1 MLLPFTER
9 FQPMLLNPLFSA
21 LPKPLNPR
29 QEKGSVVVM
38 PNQPTNKPV
47 GLSPQWQQLT
57 NKNKLLPLTVAVQ
70 ADGLSIALVQKALQA
85 WEVGTNLQVQF
96 TLLAN
101 PTPEATQ
108 SADILMLWADTLL
121 QQAVHQTAYNT
132 GKAWL
137 HVKAVN
143 NQPIIVG
150 STIELAKTP
159 IIDAYINTQQQ
170 ANRLYTTILH
180 ELGHALGLKHAQQ
193 STSVMHPL
201 GWQNTQLTPDDVGLF
216 FQLYGNA

>member
-1 MLLPFTER
+1 
-9 FQPMLLNPLFSA
+9 MLLNPLFSA

-29 QEKGSVVVM
+29 QEKGAVVVM
-38 PNQPTNKPV
+38 PNQPQNKPV
-47 GLSPQWQQLT
+47 DLPPKWQPLT
-57 NKNKLLPLTVAVQ
+57 NKHQLLPLTVAVQ
-70 ADGLSIALVQKALQA
+70 AEGLSIVLVQKALLA
-85 WEVGTNLQVQF
+85 WEESTNRQVQF
-96 TLLAN
+96 TLLTN
-101 PTPEATQ
+101 PSPEASQ
-108 SADILMLWADTLL
+108 SANILILWAEELL
-121 QQAVHQTAYNT
+121 QQAGHQTAYNT

-143 NQPIIVG
+143 NQPLIVG

-170 ANRLYTTILH
+170 TNRLYTTILH

-193 STSVMHPL
+193 PTSVMHPL
-201 GWQNTQLTPDDVGLF
+201 GWQNTQLTPEDVGLF